1 MLESTLRCLLALLLV
16 CRALCFRLKMPL
28 IKEPRWLFE
37 TTTRYLDD
45 GLNNLSLSNITDK
58 AHQDKVQQVLSYRL
72 SAGQSVY

>member
-1 MLESTLRCLLALLLV
+1 
-16 CRALCFRLKMPL
+16 MPL